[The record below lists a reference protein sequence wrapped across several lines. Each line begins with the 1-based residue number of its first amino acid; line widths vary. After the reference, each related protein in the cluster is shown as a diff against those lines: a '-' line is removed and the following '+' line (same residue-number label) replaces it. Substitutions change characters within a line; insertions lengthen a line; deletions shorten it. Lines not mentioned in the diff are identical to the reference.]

1 MPNTENKEMPSTENK
16 KAQRRKTVRG
26 LETIVIAIILIVIGV
41 VAAAMLYMLFL
52 SKWLTP
58 AAALD
63 LTLDPSTLLTG
74 KVGNVVVLV
83 SSGSSG
89 ATNPQITILDAD
101 TGNTAAT
108 CTITSSPSGGSGGG
122 VYSSGDKIT
131 ARCTAATQFFRG
143 KAYVIQVTVTDAGTG
158 SQFTKSFKVVAQ

>member
-1 MPNTENKEMPSTENK
+1 MPTKQKTHK
-16 KAQRRKTVRG
+16 KTVRG
-26 LETIVIAIILIVIGV
+26 LETIVIVIILIVIGV
-41 VAAAMLYMLFL
+41 VAAAMLYMLFI

-74 KVGNVVVLV
+74 RVGSVVVMV
-83 SSGSSG
+83 STGSSG
-89 ATNPQITILDAD
+89 ARDPQIVILDAD
-101 TGNTAAT
+101 TGQTAGQ
-108 CTITSSPSGGSGGG
+108 CQITSQPPSGG

-143 KAYVIQVTVTDAGTG
+143 KAYVVQVTVTDAGTG
-158 SQFTKSFKVVAQ
+158 SRFTKSFKVVAQ

>member
-1 MPNTENKEMPSTENK
+1 MPANK
-16 KAQRRKTVRG
+16 KTQRKKTVRG
-26 LETIVIAIILIVIGV
+26 LETIIVVIILAVIGV
-41 VAAAMLYMLFL
+41 VAAAMLYNLFI
-52 SKWLTP
+52 SKWFTP

-74 KVGNVVVLV
+74 KVGTVVVLI
-83 SSGSSG
+83 STGSSG

-108 CTITSSPSGGSGGG
+108 CTITSSPPSGG

-131 ARCTAATQFFRG
+131 ARCTASTQFYRG
-143 KAYVIQVTVTDAGTG
+143 KTYVVEVRVRDAGTE
-158 SQFTKSFKVVAQ
+158 SEFVKSFKVVAQ